1 MGNNIS
7 VNSSKTVMKDE
18 STIIEKTVKYDK
30 DGTPEKIVFRLIE
43 NGQSKR

>member
-30 DGTPEKIVFRLIE
+30 YGKPEKIVFRLIE
-43 NGQSKR
+43 NVQSKR

>member
-30 DGTPEKIVFRLIE
+30 YGKPEKIVFRLIE